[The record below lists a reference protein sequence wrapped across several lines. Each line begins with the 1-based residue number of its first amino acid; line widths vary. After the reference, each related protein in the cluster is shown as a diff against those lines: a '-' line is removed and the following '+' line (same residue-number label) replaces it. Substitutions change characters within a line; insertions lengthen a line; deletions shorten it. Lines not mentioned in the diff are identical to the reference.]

1 MATIQF
7 IVAYVLLMSVTIPVM
22 RWVFRAE
29 LQEIVVKTISPLVE
43 LGTQLNDKVEDTNA
57 FDVRETFGKIHTDEE
72 WIELQT
78 PVVQP
83 VSVSK
88 MSYSTATNVLT
99 IIDDNGKTIKF
110 NMHKSSDKALSMLET
125 MIKQADDLQDD
136 AEEQLLQIEAEI
148 FRKNG
153 EKNPYRGEGVK
164 SKVKK

>member
-7 IVAYVLLMSVTIPVM
+7 VIAYALLMSITIPVM

-29 LQEIVVKTISPLVE
+29 LQEIVVETISPLVE
-43 LGTQLNDKVEDTNA
+43 LGTQLNDKMEDII
-57 FDVRETFGKIHTDEE
+57 FDARETFGKIHTDEE

-78 PVVQP
+78 PVVKP

-99 IIDDNGKTIKF
+99 IIDDDGSIIKF
-110 NMHKSSDKALSMLET
+110 NMWKNTDKAFNMLET
-125 MIKQADDLQDD
+125 MVKQADDLQDD
-136 AEEQLLQIEAEI
+136 AEEALLQIEEEI